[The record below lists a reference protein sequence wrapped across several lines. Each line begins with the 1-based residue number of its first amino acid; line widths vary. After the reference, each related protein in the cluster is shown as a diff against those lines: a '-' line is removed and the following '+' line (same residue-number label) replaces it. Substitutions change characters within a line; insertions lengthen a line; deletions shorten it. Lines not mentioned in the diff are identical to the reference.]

1 MHRNLVLLAPI
12 TMIVQYIYDIWTIF
26 EQRLHRICTIF
37 LQCFLRNIRCYEDS
51 LDVPTYPPDYV
62 IHAQPH
68 LSPVFQDM
76 R

>member
-1 MHRNLVLLAPI
+1 MHNLQNFLLAPI
-12 TMIVQYIYDIWTIF
+12 PMIVFVLYFYK
-26 EQRLHRICTIF
+26 
-37 LQCFLRNIRCYEDS
+37 NIRCYEDS

-62 IHAQPH
+62 IHEQPQ